1 MFAKKSEKALD
12 KLINTPLIKL
22 KRLIIKTQ
30 QKQNR
35 PVAFDFIGDDSSV
48 LDKAFNDLEMLLNS
62 IEIQF
67 EFGSDKKSLAI
78 LQKLSIELFQKTK
91 VISEYINSFSINQKD
106 FLVDRLNAIV
116 KLFITMTSQNIN
128 NGNQQIFN
136 YINIIYENYLLPSFR
151 IIKKNINFNDQ
162 RILNANPIPSRIS
175 PQNTPT
181 STPPQSIAKKYT
193 PTSKKKF
200 RVRNVSKFLAVE
212 KIKKLPVNWDSFDPD
227 LLNQLIKD
235 MSIDDPNSITSK
247 GLPNQNSKVF
257 KDFQKDD
264 NNYK

>member
-1 MFAKKSEKALD
+1 MFAKSSEKALD
-12 KLINTPLIKL
+12 KLINSPLIKL
-22 KRLIIKTQ
+22 KRLIINTQ
-30 QKQNR
+30 EKQNR

-48 LDKAFNDLEMLLNS
+48 LYEAFNDLEMLLNS

-67 EFGSDKKSLAI
+67 KFGSDKKSLSI

-106 FLVDRLNAIV
+106 FLVEKLNAIYT
-116 KLFITMTSQNIN
+116 LFIEMSQYIIN
-128 NGNQQIFN
+128 RANQQNQKIFN
-136 YINIIYENYLLPSFR
+136 YVNQIYENYLLPSFR

-162 RILNANPIPSRIS
+162 RILSANQIS
-175 PQNTPT
+175 PPTTPT
-181 STPPQSIAKKYT
+181 SVSVANKYI
-193 PTSKKKF
+193 PTSQKKF
-200 RVRNVSKFLAVE
+200 RPRNVSKFLAAE
-212 KIKKLPVNWDSFDPD
+212 KIKKLPVNWDSFDQD

-235 MSIDDPNSITSK
+235 MSIDDPNSITQK